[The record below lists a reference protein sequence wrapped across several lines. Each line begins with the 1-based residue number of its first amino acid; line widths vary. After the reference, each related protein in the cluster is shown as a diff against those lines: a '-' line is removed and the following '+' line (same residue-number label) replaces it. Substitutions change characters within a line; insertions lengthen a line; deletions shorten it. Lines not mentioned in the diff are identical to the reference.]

1 MKLKKLTPAAQELGV
16 SVYWL
21 RKAAIRGEVPA
32 CKLSGKWF
40 IDLDGIAECLT
51 SAMKKRRQAACG
63 E

>member
-1 MKLKKLTPAAQELGV
+1 MKLKKLTPAAKELGV

-21 RKAAIRGEVPA
+21 RKAATCGEVPA

-40 IDLDGIAECLT
+40 VDMDGIAALLA
-51 SAMKKRRQAACG
+51 SAMGTPRQAAG